1 MTDRRVAILVPM
13 DVEVR
18 PVVAALGVRHTD
30 ERRPRGWS
38 GRIGSVEVTVHMIG
52 IGPAHATEVTE
63 HVVSQHAPQRLVVCG
78 IAGGLGDATGIGQL
92 VVPAE
97 VIDADT
103 AERYASHPW
112 GSLVPSGAL
121 VTTDGIWGA
130 DRLAGHVAAGVAAV
144 DMETS
149 AVAAV
154 AVRHGLRWTA
164 VRGISD
170 LVREGEVDEST
181 LTLTRRDGT
190 TDVGAALRRIA
201 RAPWRAPELARMAA
215 GTRRAMAAVTTAL
228 TDQLTDAS
236 PPGS

>member
-18 PVVAALGVRHTD
+18 PVVAALG
-30 ERRPRGWS
+30 
-38 GRIGSVEVTVHMIG
+38 
-52 IGPAHATEVTE
+52 
-63 HVVSQHAPQRLVVCG
+63 
-78 IAGGLGDATGIGQL
+78 
-92 VVPAE
+92 
-97 VIDADT
+97 
-103 AERYASHPW
+103 
-112 GSLVPSGAL
+112 
-121 VTTDGIWGA
+121 
-130 DRLAGHVAAGVAAV
+130 AAV
-144 DMETS
+144 DMEAS

-201 RAPWRAPELARMAA
+201 RAPWRAPEMARMAA
-215 GTRRAMAAVTTAL
+215 GTRRGDGSGHRSAHRPADRRVAARVVAGASGTAAASVAQHRVAVIGHDHQPAAVAVLLADLTLPVHDPTATPEPGRHEPRPIL
-228 TDQLTDAS
+228 LDDEAAPRPGTGVDQA
-236 PPGS
+236 PPSSERARLQ